1 MKFAAILLPLVP
13 AAFAAECVRD
23 AGCPGC
29 GTVDSVKFTQ
39 SGSTYTATSPSY
51 GSMIMDDKTLT
62 VKNTSK
68 KWLLFCVY
76 GSVCVPLGA
85 GDTCTTARISSDSPA
100 LGLQVWSQ

>member
-1 MKFAAILLPLVP
+1 MKFAAFLTPLIP

-23 AGCPGC
+23 GGCPGC
-29 GTVDSVKFTQ
+29 GNVDRVSFSQ

-51 GSMIMDDKTLT
+51 GSMTMTDTTLS
-62 VKNTSK
+62 VKNTSN

-85 GDTCTTARISSDSPA
+85 GDSCSTSRLSTDHPT